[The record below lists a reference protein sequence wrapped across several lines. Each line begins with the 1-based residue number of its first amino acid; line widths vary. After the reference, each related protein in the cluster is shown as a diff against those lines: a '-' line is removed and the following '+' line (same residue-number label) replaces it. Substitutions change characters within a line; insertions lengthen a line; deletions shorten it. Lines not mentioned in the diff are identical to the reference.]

1 MSKVYTDSIEKRTG
15 GAAITVPASGQ
26 WIDLASAAQGDVQY
40 HNGTSYV
47 RLAPGTS
54 GQVLQTQGAGAN
66 PTWATAAA
74 DTGAWE
80 MVIRTQVGGS
90 NLANI
95 DFTGM
100 VAGYQYMYSWNGI
113 ASSNAGA
120 EDFAMQVS
128 TDAGSSYETSGYL
141 SVCRQ
146 YYNTLSS
153 NVFGSTSYFPL
164 SENQS
169 NSSIAN
175 GNNGFANLFNIGDAT
190 LQCFMSGTNT
200 QKADSSNPLRTNS
213 YGGLMSAAGNVT
225 AVRFYFTTGNILAST
240 TAYITQYKQKIT

>member
-1 MSKVYTDSIEKRTG
+1 MSTLFVDTVEPEGATTVLTLGSATDTIKIPG
-15 GAAITVPASGQ
+15 G
-26 WIDLASAAQGDVQY
+26 
-40 HNGTSYV
+40 
-47 RLAPGTS
+47 
-54 GQVLQTQGAGAN
+54 GAGAGKVLTSDADGDA
-66 PTWATAAA
+66 TWSATST
-74 DTGAWE
+74 DTGGWE
-80 MVIRTQVGGS
+80 MVSRTQVGGV

-113 ASSNAGA
+113 ASSNVGA

-128 TDAGSSYETSGYL
+128 TDAGASYLSSGYL

-153 NVFGSTSYFPL
+153 NVFGSTSYFPF

-175 GNNGFANLFNIGDAT
+175 GNNGFVNLFNIGDAA

-200 QKADSSNPLRTNS
+200 QKADVTNPLRTNS

>member
-1 MSKVYTDSIEKRTG
+1 MSTLFVDTVEPEGATTVLTLGSATDTIKIPG
-15 GAAITVPASGQ
+15 G
-26 WIDLASAAQGDVQY
+26 
-40 HNGTSYV
+40 
-47 RLAPGTS
+47 
-54 GQVLQTQGAGAN
+54 GAGAGKVLTSDADGDA
-66 PTWATAAA
+66 TWSTST
-74 DTGAWE
+74 DTGGWE
-80 MVIRTQVGGS
+80 MVSRTQVGGV

-113 ASSNAGA
+113 ASSNVGA

-128 TDAGSSYETSGYL
+128 TDAGASYLSSGYL

-153 NVFGSTSYFPL
+153 NVFGSTSYFPF

-175 GNNGFANLFNIGDAT
+175 GNNGFVNYL
-190 LQCFMSGTNT
+190 
-200 QKADSSNPLRTNS
+200 
-213 YGGLMSAAGNVT
+213 
-225 AVRFYFTTGNILAST
+225 ILAMLLCNVS
-240 TAYITQYKQKIT
+240 